1 MPLGANK
8 AAIMGVSGVETI
20 GTTIALLST
29 QTASNSATISF
40 TSDITS
46 KYREYVFAI
55 YNLNPA
61 TDGTHLGFQG
71 DANGGDNDYNDLL
84 ITSTSFNAYHA
95 ESDGAAALAYE
106 TGHDQAQVAGFQNIS
121 NTSGNGADENNA
133 IKLHLFNPAS
143 TTYVKHFYART
154 SGLYEG
160 DYNQDFFIGGYF
172 NTTSAINAIQFKM
185 SSGNFDGKIKMWG
198 VP

>member
-8 AAIMGVSGVETI
+8 AAIMGVAGVST
-20 GTTIALLST
+20 ADVVLLYDT
-29 QTASNSATISF
+29 DHTNAATVS
-40 TSDITS
+40 ITS
-46 KYREYVFAI
+46 GITSTYGEYVFAI

-95 ESDGAAALAYE
+95 ESDGAAALSYE
-106 TGHDQAQVAGFQNIS
+106 AGHDQAQAAGFQNIS
-121 NTSGNGADENNA
+121 NSSGNGADENNA

-185 SSGNFDGKIKMWG
+185 SSGNFDATIKMWG
-198 VP
+198 VK